1 MSLLSYTGGQQLVM
15 LSDSLNRDENQE
27 RTHLFCALFSGQGD
41 PVADR
46 ANACPPPFII
56 RPAFNFRLSF
66 LIRMRRRRTRAFLP
80 DDGARLP
87 PRLPTNRR

>member
-15 LSDSLNRDENQE
+15 LPDSLNGDENQE

-46 ANACPPPFII
+46 ANACPPPFIF
-56 RPAFNFRLSF
+56 RPIFNSDKVVAKA
-66 LIRMRRRRTRAFLP
+66 RAFLP
-80 DDGARLP
+80 DDGARVP
-87 PRLPTNRR
+87 PRFPTNRR